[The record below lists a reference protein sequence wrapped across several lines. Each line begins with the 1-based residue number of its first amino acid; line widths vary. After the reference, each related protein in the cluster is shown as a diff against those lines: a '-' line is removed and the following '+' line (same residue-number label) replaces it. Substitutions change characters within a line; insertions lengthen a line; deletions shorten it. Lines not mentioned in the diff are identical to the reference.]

1 MLDPVG
7 IYGPV
12 RGASAQREPGSAQRS
27 SNAASKGDST
37 THRKSETFRRRPSN
51 ESGASSNSSSAVAR
65 AQEKSK
71 AAAAA
76 AKRERQEWERTR
88 GAGSNVLLWYE
99 DLRENQPSALNG
111 FQWSA
116 IEIVPTTDEIM
127 ARKHS
132 AVNVVGMDRLLDWG
146 ICDYTVLPRTLG
158 RGRFSTVYLA
168 VKNGKK
174 FAVKHTPLFPH
185 HELVATR
192 LLREPTLLAEL
203 PPHPNLVEV
212 VETIR
217 TPGHFYLVEEYLE
230 GYITLEALIPK
241 LSTTKPPKAPVLPL
255 DVAEKIFSQL
265 VLALYTIHWPLR
277 ICHRDVKPENILVHP
292 DTLHLKLLD
301 FGLATHFSKS
311 RAKLTTCCGSPA
323 FHCPEI
329 VTALLQPPGSM
340 SYWGPE
346 VDAWTCGVTL
356 LRCLSGIKYPLGTS
370 HSSPQAMAS
379 RVKRVL
385 QTLPSHPL
393 RDQIARL
400 LDINGE
406 KRMKNFEELAQT
418 YLSRQTNQYEPARRE
433 LKSTSFCPNMPQ
445 YSMILPLVLDND
457 SKAHNGPMPA
467 ALNSSAATDGENSH
481 YTRLTLLNPTKLHN
495 LRVLSFIKYCFR
507 CAGILYHAIP
517 DKDDGALQRLQ
528 WQAALG
534 YDQGN
539 GSIPVT
545 PYGDPSKTSQIFE
558 CVVELTEEESQGPIS
573 ALVNSL
579 LTMFGQKSK
588 PDPQIIMPPY
598 SEQSGDALPVP
609 GKEKPVKPSSGP
621 SGKQG
626 SLRMLVFQMLVN
638 FPSASDGF
646 DLDFSLHD
654 LTGNLHPS
662 SSQQMLATP
671 KRSHSSR
678 PPTSEEPDLSIDTR
692 PEVLPQPS
700 GVSSP
705 ARGAHASSSRKPKRS
720 NPSKPGSIHVY
731 VSDARAVPYVR
742 GALSNGGIHKTDK
755 PAPSRQVP
763 QQPSTFESERKPSMD
778 TYPPMSSPI
787 RSGTTTPGADNMML
801 ERFGSEELEA
811 SLESIDSACRSMILL
826 RTQNPD
832 QSPEQSTRVDQSK
845 VITSAQHLYKLVLR
859 LFTQLESSLS
869 DALLREAL
877 REQMSSINF
886 RALEVLAPAL
896 SLVNPI
902 DSLPP
907 DQAQVSANVGV
918 ESGKDRAASTGSLAL
933 AIIELF
939 AQQTSVKEMCLGIQ
953 EQIEQLVVAYQAREI
968 SISSEEAQD
977 ESYQSTPL
985 LYNDS
990 MLVQVIFGL
999 LQLLSVVLH
1008 EIETRSPQAVLEP
1021 IISLLYPRLF
1031 GNVLPTALTHIQDD
1045 DLAEELA
1052 TQGAVLLCELIWS
1065 IHSFSKPH
1073 QHDKQ
1078 VQVADLACV
1087 LIDCLAPLTHF
1098 LPHTVGQ
1105 QSENSKDALLSVDF
1119 SRQNRSQDD
1128 EDNSHMLRVSKRITI
1143 WNIVRKTYDRLGLD
1157 LGQWCL
1163 GWSQDLQHSAATTG
1177 DTARGALQLLVQQLA
1192 YEAFMARVRERVR
1205 DRILCR
1211 TSQSTYLSEP
1221 SRWNA
1226 TVGTEILTRFS
1237 STLSSVLFDS
1247 LQAPNTP
1254 PAAKFV
1260 EHAQDIQQVDAILM
1274 LISWCIAALDQQE
1287 SPSRLDER
1295 CSTTIVHVLALFSV
1309 CVTEPSLRQVAF
1321 QLLGRIVRD
1330 YCSKDTTLR
1339 LVKELL
1345 SVDSPSMLRAA
1356 GVNLVRDIC
1365 QTNLVAL
1372 EQSNTD
1378 PASSDSILANGQI
1391 WKELEDELFILP
1403 ELPKAD
1409 VANREELDACLA
1421 QHDVYLMECCALYY
1435 YMSIRDKQNLSDFSE
1450 KQRQARLKQ
1459 RFIEPLQR
1467 FCTEWQSF
1475 LDQLDTKLQLQ
1486 LQLLCEN
1493 VQRFDQLK
1501 STNHSLT
1508 NDDTRTEL

>member
-7 IYGPV
+7 VYGPV
-12 RGASAQREPGSAQRS
+12 RGASAHREPGSAPRS
-27 SNAASKGDST
+27 SNVAIKGDSA
-37 THRKSETFRRRPSN
+37 THRKSEAFRRQPSN
-51 ESGASSNSSSAVAR
+51 ESRASSNSSSAVAR

-116 IEIVPTTDEIM
+116 IEIVPATDDIM

-203 PPHPNLVEV
+203 PPHRNLVEV

-241 LSTTKPPKAPVLPL
+241 LSTTKPPKALVLPL

-265 VLALYTIHWPLR
+265 VLALYAIHWPLR

-329 VTALLQPPGSM
+329 VTALSQPPGSV

-370 HSSPQAMAS
+370 HSSPQSMAS

-400 LDINGE
+400 LDVNGE
-406 KRMKNFEELAQT
+406 KRMKNFEELAKT
-418 YLSRQTNQYEPARRE
+418 YLSQQTKQYETTRRE

-445 YSMILPLVLDND
+445 YSMILPLVLDSD
-457 SKAHNGPMPA
+457 TKAHNGPMPA
-467 ALNSSAATDGENSH
+467 ALKQSTATDSENSH
-481 YTRLTLLNPTKLHN
+481 YTRLTLLNPNKLHN

-517 DKDDGALQRLQ
+517 DKDDRALQRLQ
-528 WQAALG
+528 WQSALG

-539 GSIPVT
+539 ASIPVT
-545 PYGDPSKTSQIFE
+545 PYGDPSVTSQVFE

-573 ALVNSL
+573 VLFNSL
-579 LTMFGQKSK
+579 LTMFGQRSK
-588 PDPQIIMPPY
+588 RDPQIIMPPY

-626 SLRMLVFQMLVN
+626 SLRMLVFQMLVV
-638 FPSASDGF
+638 FPSASDGS
-646 DLDFSLHD
+646 DLDSSLRD
-654 LTGNLHPS
+654 FTVNFHPP
-662 SSQQMLATP
+662 SSQQMPATP

-678 PPTSEEPDLSIDTR
+678 PQASEEPDLSIDTR

-700 GVSSP
+700 GFSSP
-705 ARGAHASSSRKPKRS
+705 ARGAHASSSRKSKRANS
-720 NPSKPGSIHVY
+720 SKLESIHVY
-731 VSDARAVPYVR
+731 ISDARAVPYVR
-742 GALSNGGIHKTDK
+742 GALSNGGIHNTGK
-755 PAPSRQVP
+755 PAPSRQGQ
-763 QQPSTFESERKPSMD
+763 QQPSTSEPERKSSMD
-778 TYPPMSSPI
+778 AYPPVSSPI
-787 RSGTTTPGADNMML
+787 RSGATTPGADNMMF

-811 SLESIDSACRSMILL
+811 SLESIDSACRAMILL
-826 RTQNPD
+826 RTQTLD
-832 QSPEQSTRVDQSK
+832 QSPKDSPPADQAK
-845 VITSAQHLYKLVLR
+845 VTASAQHLYKLVLR

-869 DALLREAL
+869 DALLCEAL
-877 REQMSSINF
+877 REQMSSMNF
-886 RALEVLAPAL
+886 RALAVLAPAL
-896 SLVNPI
+896 SLVSPI

-907 DQAQVSANVGV
+907 DQAQFSANVGV
-918 ESGKDRAASTGSLAL
+918 ESGKERAASTGSLAL

-939 AQQTSVKEMCLGIQ
+939 AQQTSAKEMCLGIQ
-953 EQIEQLVVAYQAREI
+953 EQIEQLVVAYQAREA
-968 SISSEEAQD
+968 SISAEEAQD
-977 ESYQSTPL
+977 ENHQSMPL
-985 LYNDS
+985 LFNES

-1008 EIETRSPQAVLEP
+1008 EIQTRNPQAVLEP

-1031 GNVLPTALTHIQDD
+1031 GNVLPTALAHIEDD

-1052 TQGAVLLCELIWS
+1052 TQAAVLLCELIWS
-1065 IHSFSKPH
+1065 IHSFRKPH

-1078 VQVADLACV
+1078 AQETDLACV
-1087 LIDCLAPLTHF
+1087 LIDCLAPLTRF

-1105 QSENSKDALLSVDF
+1105 QSEDSKHALLSVYF
-1119 SRQNRSQDD
+1119 YKRNRSQDD

-1157 LGQWCL
+1157 LGQWSL
-1163 GWSQDLQHSAATTG
+1163 GSSQDLQRSATTTA
-1177 DTARGALQLLVQQLA
+1177 DTARGALLLLVQQLA

-1221 SRWNA
+1221 NRWNT
-1226 TVGTEILTRFS
+1226 TVATEIFTRCS
-1237 STLSSVLFDS
+1237 STLSSVLFEG
-1247 LQAPNTP
+1247 LQAPNTL
-1254 PAAKFV
+1254 PAAELV
-1260 EHAQDIQQVDAILM
+1260 EHAQDAQHVDAILM
-1274 LISWCIAALDQQE
+1274 LISWCISALDQQK
-1287 SPSRLDER
+1287 SPSMLDER
-1295 CSTTIVHVLALFSV
+1295 CSATVVHVLALFSV
-1309 CVTEPSLRQVAF
+1309 CAPEASLRQVAF

-1330 YCSKDTTLR
+1330 YCVKSTTLR
-1339 LVKELL
+1339 FLKELL
-1345 SVDSPSMLRAA
+1345 SVESPNMLRAA

-1365 QTNLVAL
+1365 HTNLAAL
-1372 EQSNTD
+1372 EQSHA
-1378 PASSDSILANGQI
+1378 ASAPSDSILANGQI
-1391 WKELEDELFILP
+1391 WDQLQDELFVLP
-1403 ELPKAD
+1403 ELPKAAL
-1409 VANREELDACLA
+1409 ANREELDACLA
-1421 QHDVYLMECCALYY
+1421 QYDVYLMECCALYY
-1435 YMSIRDKQNLSDFSE
+1435 YMSIRDKQNLSNFSE
-1450 KQRQARLKQ
+1450 KQSQARLKQ
-1459 RFIEPLQR
+1459 QFIEPLQR
-1467 FCTEWQSF
+1467 FCAEWQDCI
-1475 LDQLDTKLQLQ
+1475 DQLDARLQLQ

-1493 VQRFDQLK
+1493 VQRLDQLECG
-1501 STNHSLT
+1501 NHSLT
-1508 NDDTRTEL
+1508 HDSTQTEL